1 MTEHIGNPVGTP
13 LTRSDYRSWFER
25 LEVVFIDLEI
35 DGVIDPTAEE
45 PQKSEQEKKDK
56 ARVVKLIRWIGAQGY
71 EKLKQLCAPGKPID
85 KKYDDL
91 KKLLLD
97 NVDPEPTVLSQ
108 RFSFSR
114 LKQENLSVSDWE
126 ALLKSHAAK
135 CDFGTFYQDA
145 VRDQFVFGLTCNE
158 TQIKLME
165 QGQIVLYS
173 KRLQRRQRV
182 NELRGTINCLVVQQI
197 L

>member
-1 MTEHIGNPVGTP
+1 MTEQIGNPVGTP
-13 LTRSDYRSWFER
+13 FSKSEYRSWFER
-25 LEVVFIDLEI
+25 LEVVFIDLDI

-56 ARVVKLIRWIGAQGY
+56 ARVVKFKGY
-71 EKLKQLCAPGKPID
+71 EKLKQLCAPEKPID

-135 CDFGTFYQDA
+135 CAFGTFY
-145 VRDQFVFGLTCNE
+145 
-158 TQIKLME
+158 
-165 QGQIVLYS
+165 
-173 KRLQRRQRV
+173 
-182 NELRGTINCLVVQQI
+182 
-197 L
+197 